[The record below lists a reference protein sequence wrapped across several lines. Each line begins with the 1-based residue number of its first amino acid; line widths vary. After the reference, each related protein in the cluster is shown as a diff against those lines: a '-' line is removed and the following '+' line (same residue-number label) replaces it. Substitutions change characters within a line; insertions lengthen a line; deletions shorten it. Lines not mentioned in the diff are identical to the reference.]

1 MLMTDK
7 MSGVFLRMV
16 MPCFCT
22 SVGSCGMARATRF
35 CTLTRAVFRS
45 VPTSNVTV
53 SEYEPS
59 LPHCDD
65 MYSMPSTPLTCCSM
79 GAATVSE
86 TTWALAPG
94 YWQVTITVG
103 GAIGGYIAMGSAH
116 SAIAPASVITIDRTV
131 AKIGR
136 SMKKRENTA
145 WA

>member
-1 MLMTDK
+1 M
-7 MSGVFLRMV
+7 F
-16 MPCFCT
+16 
-22 SVGSCGMARATRF
+22 
-35 CTLTRAVFRS
+35 
-45 VPTSNVTV
+45 
-53 SEYEPS
+53 
-59 LPHCDD
+59 
-65 MYSMPSTPLTCCSM
+65 STPLTCCSM

-136 SMKKRENTA
+136 SMKKRENTGGTRSVVSVQCSVFSKKRPDPRLTEN
-145 WA
+145 